1 MPPLSSREKQIPTLK
16 SSSQDVREWS
26 RKVCLIEPTDGGM
39 HSKVCLW
46 FGLLSLPRLF
56 SRWQSAAWQ

>member
-1 MPPLSSREKQIPTLK
+1 VVCRREESDVGSSTA
-16 SSSQDVREWS
+16 